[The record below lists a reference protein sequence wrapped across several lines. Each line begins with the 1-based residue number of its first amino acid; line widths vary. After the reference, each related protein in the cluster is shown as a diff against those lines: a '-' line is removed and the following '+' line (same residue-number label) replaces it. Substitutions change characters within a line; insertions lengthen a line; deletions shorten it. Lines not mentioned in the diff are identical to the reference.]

1 MNWLQ
6 LVTPYLDTS
15 SLPALAGTGSFL
27 LARVLGAL
35 IPAGLLAGFFPR
47 FAETLTDDVVRI
59 RPRAVI
65 LMLLLGFAVIATTPI
80 LVALLI
86 LTVVGLGLAFLIF
99 FLYLAVMLLA
109 FFYAGILLGS
119 LLARRYA
126 RRSTVLWRD
135 GVVGMLLLSLVAL
148 VPFAGSA
155 VVLLAVMFS
164 TGLLLSRAFHLAFPR
179 EEARLPAD
187 RQA

>member
-47 FAETLTDDVVRI
+47 FAETLADSVVRI
-59 RPRAVI
+59 RPRAAI
-65 LMLLLGFAVIATTPI
+65 LMLLLGFGMVVATPV
-80 LVALLI
+80 LVALLA

-99 FLYLAVMLLA
+99 SLYLVVTSLA
-109 FFYAGILLGS
+109 FFYAGVLLGS

-126 RRSTVLWRD
+126 RRTTVLWRD
-135 GVVGMLLLSLVAL
+135 GVLGMLLFSLVAL
-148 VPFAGSA
+148 IPFVGPV
-155 VVLLAVMFS
+155 VVLLGVMFS
-164 TGLLLSRAFHLAFPR
+164 AGMLLSRAFRFAFPR
-179 EEARLPAD
+179 EEARLPAG